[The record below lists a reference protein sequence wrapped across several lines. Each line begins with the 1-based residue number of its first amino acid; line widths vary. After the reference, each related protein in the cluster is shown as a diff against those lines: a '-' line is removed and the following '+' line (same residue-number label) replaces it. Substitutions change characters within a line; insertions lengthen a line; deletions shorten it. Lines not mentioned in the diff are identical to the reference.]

1 MFFLHCVSLIKLLRH
16 ARAGGLLVLAIL
28 TIIHEAK
35 GDGMGMAV
43 DVVVEPHKK
52 GKVFTAAERFMIFT
66 STLSHSHPTERNS
79 AFPVTA
85 ESLLSFRFTAESLLS
100 FRITFRLQ
108 LADSP
113 EWTSSCG
120 RLALQ
125 AQAQKLKRKF
135 ELKILDQ
142 FQAFI
147 IEDVWANYN
156 PELIKMDLGICL
168 RSTIGSYLR
177 EGTIFLSMAT
187 MSDKWG

>member
-52 GKVFTAAERFMIFT
+52 GKVFTVAERFMIFT

-79 AFPVTA
+79 AFPV
-85 ESLLSFRFTAESLLS
+85 TAESLLS

-135 ELKILDQ
+135 ELKIVDQ

-177 EGTIFLSMAT
+177 EGTIFPSMAT